1 MSCRSCPV
9 VPNLHTCTKFIYYV
23 IILHVQ
29 SIPLTA
35 PATADYSLSSLLST
49 AECPSSKLKDSKQ
62 YALHSTALS
71 CTALSSGSATSY
83 SLDYSCMDR
92 NGPCMTM
99 SPGSII
105 LWIGK

>member
-1 MSCRSCPV
+1 M
-9 VPNLHTCTKFIYYV
+9 
-23 IILHVQ
+23 

-35 PATADYSLSSLLST
+35 PATGTADYSLSSLLST

-83 SLDYSCMDR
+83 SLQLY
-92 NGPCMTM
+92 TE
-99 SPGSII
+99 
-105 LWIGK
+105 